1 MSYFRIEKSGCN
13 VFKGLVQIR
22 YDLFWDSGDPEY
34 ALVEVPIIPDEG
46 YTGEE
51 TEEAFQAWLASLPT
65 QLINPSICGRIVFLN
80 PSVTDEEILF
90 VGELALDIAEKFLR
104 QGINEQLFYRN
115 LPFNFNENLHE
126 ESQRRAGEIL
136 QTDFTSVKNAELYR
150 VM

>member
-1 MSYFRIEKSGCN
+1 MSFFKIEKSGCN

-22 YDLFWDSGDPEY
+22 YDLFWGEQDPEY
-34 ALVEVPIIPDEG
+34 KLIEVPIIPDEG

-51 TEEAFQAWLASLPT
+51 TEEAYQAWLASLPT
-65 QLINPSICGRIVFLN
+65 QLINPSICGRIVYFD

-115 LPFNFNENLHE
+115 LPFDFNENLRE
-126 ESQRRAGEIL
+126 ESQRRIDAIL
-136 QTDFTSVKNAELYR
+136 QTDFTSIQNAELYR
-150 VM
+150 VK

>member
-1 MSYFRIEKSGCN
+1 MHYQIEKSGCN

-22 YDLFWDSGDPEY
+22 YDLFWGENDPEY
-34 ALVEVPIIPDEG
+34 ALIEVPIIPDEG

-51 TEEAFQAWLASLPT
+51 TEEAYQAWLASLPT
-65 QLINPSICGRIVFLN
+65 QLINPSICGRIVYFD

-115 LPFNFNENLHE
+115 LPFNFNENLRE
-126 ESQRRAGEIL
+126 ESQRRIDGIM
-136 QTDFTSVKNAELYR
+136 QIDFTQVPNAELYR
-150 VM
+150 VK